1 MNNQGINGKAIQ
13 NIPVTDSPNNDAFEA
28 VVETYYQTLGY
39 ITSSGKWFWV
49 WDKASGKKLRGYQD
63 IDVLAVNKDETLIIS
78 VSSNLD
84 DKVNTKRGGGGVN
97 LDLLKKL
104 EEYFIR
110 AREYLEAVDEYK
122 WMVGGERY
130 VRYILA
136 YNHAFQRTQPA
147 IAQALQQKNI
157 QTVSARE
164 MFAALREHVIQPNLK
179 IQSPLLRA
187 IQLLEIN
194 QLFVQPPDP
203 HHTL

>member
-1 MNNQGINGKAIQ
+1 MTIINNQGVNGKAIQ

-28 VVETYYQTLGY
+28 VIETYYQTLGY

-84 DKVNTKRGGGGVN
+84 DKVNTKRGGGVN
-97 LDLLKKL
+97 LELLKKL
-104 EEYFIR
+104 EEYFVR
-110 AREYLEAVDEYK
+110 AREYLEAVEQYK
-122 WMVGGERY
+122 WMVDDGRH

-194 QLFVQPPDP
+194 QLFV
-203 HHTL
+203 

>member
-1 MNNQGINGKAIQ
+1 MTIMNNQGINGKVIQ

-84 DKVNTKRGGGGVN
+84 DKVNTKRGGGVN

-104 EEYFIR
+104 EQYFIR
-110 AREYLEAVDEYK
+110 AREYLEAVNEYK
-122 WMVGGERY
+122 WMVGGERH

-136 YNHAFQRTQPA
+136 YNHAFQGTQPT
-147 IAQALQQKNI
+147 IVQALQQKNI

-164 MFAALREHVIQPNLK
+164 MFAALRKHAKQPNLK

-187 IQLLEIN
+187 IQLLEK
-194 QLFVQPPDP
+194 
-203 HHTL
+203 H